1 MKTYL
6 TKDIWFQKGE
16 QYLYPIDYTYEED
29 EIVMTTFALLDHD
42 NNIIDSEVVY
52 T

>member
-1 MKTYL
+1 MNTYL
-6 TKDIWFQKGE
+6 TKDIWFPKGE
-16 QYLYPIDYTYEED
+16 QYLYPIEYTYEED
-29 EIVMTTFALLDHD
+29 EIVMTIFALLDHD